1 MRSFFLG
8 KGVPVHIKEMQVSQS
23 LKNVTGGL
31 GGNGEVAAEP
41 AVHNPFG
48 HSSARHFSTLQHE
61 QRSQLTKRKHP
72 LTMHSGIQS
81 HLRIVCVVLGVAL
94 GVARGGTFR
103 EWAALRP
110 VYIKFAIRIFCF
122 RGCPSSVLW
131 GGPWLDIAPP
141 SHRRVILAPRE
152 AN

>member
-81 HLRIVCVVLGVAL
+81 APPLRVRRVGSRVGSRERGNFSGV
-94 GVARGGTFR
+94 
-103 EWAALRP
+103 
-110 VYIKFAIRIFCF
+110 
-122 RGCPSSVLW
+122 GCPPSCLHQSRNNDLLLS
-131 GGPWLDIAPP
+131 WLPVVCPVGRPRAGYRTPCAPP
-141 SHRRVILAPRE
+141 ALS
-152 AN
+152 

>member
-81 HLRIVCVVLGVAL
+81 
-94 GVARGGTFR
+94 
-103 EWAALRP
+103 
-110 VYIKFAIRIFCF
+110 
-122 RGCPSSVLW
+122 
-131 GGPWLDIAPP
+131 APP
-141 SHRRVILAPRE
+141 LRVRRVGSRVGGRERGNFSGVSCPPSCLHQSPNNDLLLSWLPVVCPVGRPMAGYRTPHAPP
-152 AN
+152 ALF